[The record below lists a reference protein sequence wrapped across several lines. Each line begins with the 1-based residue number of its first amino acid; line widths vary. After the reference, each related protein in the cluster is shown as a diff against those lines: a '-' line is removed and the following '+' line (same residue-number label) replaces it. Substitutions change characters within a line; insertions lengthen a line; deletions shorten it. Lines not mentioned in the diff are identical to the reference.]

1 MMQEAVVTLPIE
13 QAAINLAAAVA
24 LSSVIG
30 FERQWHNRLAGLRTN
45 TLVAL
50 GAATFVVFS
59 DIVPGEGSP
68 SRIAA
73 QVVSGIGFLGA
84 GLIFREGLSVRGLN
98 TAATLWCSAAVGV
111 LAGAGY
117 LAAAAVATSFVAFI
131 NLLLRPIVRVINRQP
146 LSTTELEVGYLISVT
161 CRSADEAHIRALLL
175 QGLAAADLALRRLA
189 STDVN
194 GTGQVI
200 VNANLIAHSR
210 VDAAVENIVGRL
222 SLEQTICAA
231 RWQTSLDLDHQSLT
245 FSEAAGLVPTVVEYS
260 NARAGATMEHARAG
274 IVEQPAQQ
282 TDKILLAHRTKPS
295 RIYNRKLEP

>member
-1 MMQEAVVTLPIE
+1 MNKLRLIWRPPSRSARSSD
-13 QAAINLAAAVA
+13 
-24 LSSVIG
+24 LSDNGITGSPACGRIPWS
-30 FERQWHNRLAGLRTN
+30 RS
-45 TLVAL
+45 

-68 SRIAA
+68 TRIAA

-175 QGLAAADLALRRLA
+175 QGLAAADLALRRLD

-231 RWQTSLDLDHQSLT
+231 RWQVQTSLDLDHQSLT

-274 IVEQPAQQ
+274 IVEQPTQQ

-295 RIYNRKLEP
+295 RIYDRKLEP